1 MKVFIFK
8 IRHSFLFLQLA
19 LFHFLV
25 LFTVHNCMSKN
36 YTIEKEM
43 NKVVLVI
50 GGAGYIGSHTSWLL
64 AQQGF
69 RVVILDALVH
79 QQSVHL
85 PWATFIQGDFGDQ
98 QLLKKIFLEYA
109 IDTVMHFA
117 AFIEVGESVIDP
129 AKYYNNNVIKTIQL
143 LDVMREYGVSKLIF
157 SSSCA
162 VYGNPVRLP
171 LDEEHPT
178 NPVSPYGR
186 TKLMIEYALHDYAV
200 AYGLRYVALR
210 YFNAA
215 GGLTEQGLGE
225 CHKPESHI
233 IPIMLAAA
241 RNNKPFNIF
250 GTDYNTSDGT
260 CVRDYI
266 HVLDIARAHVQA
278 SEYLNAGGQSQIL
291 NLGTGVGYSVKELV
305 AYAQEVSGTQIQINY
320 GPRRPG
326 DAQTLVADATKVTK
340 LLGWQPQHSDMCEI
354 MRSAQEWQVN
364 LCSKK
369 LERVAV

>member
-1 MKVFIFK
+1 VFMLLMTEFK
-8 IRHSFLFLQLA
+8 SFFVQLAFLQL
-19 LFHFLV
+19 LV
-25 LFTVHNCMSKN
+25 LCMTSNCMSKN

-64 AQQGF
+64 AQQGY
-69 RVVILDALVH
+69 RVVILDLLVH
-79 QQSVHL
+79 EQPVNL
-85 PWATFIQGDFGDQ
+85 PWATFVQGDFGDA
-98 QLLKKIFLEYA
+98 QLLKKIFSQHA

-117 AFIEVGESVIDP
+117 AFIEVGESVKDP

-143 LDVMREYGVSKLIF
+143 LDVMREHAVNKLIF

-171 LDEEHPT
+171 LDEEHQT

-186 TKLMIEYALHDYAV
+186 TKLMIEYALQDYAA

-225 CHKPESHI
+225 FHKSESHI
-233 IPIMLAAA
+233 IPILLAAA

-250 GTDYNTSDGT
+250 GTDYNTLDGT

-278 SEYLNAGGQSQIL
+278 SEYLISGGQSQVL
-291 NLGTGVGYSVKELV
+291 NLGTGIGYSVKELV
-305 AYAQEVSGTQIQINY
+305 ACAQEVSEAQIQINY

-326 DAQTLVADATKVTK
+326 DAETLVADATKVARV
-340 LLGWQPQHSDMCEI
+340 LGWRPQYSDMREI
-354 MRSAQEWQVN
+354 MRSAHAWQVSV
-364 LCSKK
+364 CSKK
-369 LERVAV
+369 LERVAI

>member
-8 IRHSFLFLQLA
+8 IRQSFLFLQLA

-85 PWATFIQGDFGDQ
+85 PWATFVQGDFGDQ
-98 QLLKKIFLEYA
+98 QLLKKIFSEYA

-162 VYGNPVRLP
+162 VYGNPVHLP

-233 IPIMLAAA
+233 IPIVLAAA

-340 LLGWQPQHSDMCEI
+340 LLGWQPQHSDMREI

>member
-1 MKVFIFK
+1 MFKV
-8 IRHSFLFLQLA
+8 RSRFLFLKLA

-340 LLGWQPQHSDMCEI
+340 LLGWQPQHSDMGEI

-364 LCSKK
+364 VCSKK
-369 LERVAV
+369 LERVVV